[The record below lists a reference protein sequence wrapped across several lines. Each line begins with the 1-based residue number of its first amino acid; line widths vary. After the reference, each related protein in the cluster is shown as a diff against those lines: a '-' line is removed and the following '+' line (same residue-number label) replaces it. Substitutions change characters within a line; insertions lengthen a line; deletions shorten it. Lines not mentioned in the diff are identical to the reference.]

1 LPSDAE
7 GRRRDRERRNRR
19 RAAASCWELL
29 GRDSRGQDETKSPL
43 HEERLDAVVRAL
55 TAAGARTIVDLG
67 CGSGS
72 LLRRLA
78 AEPAFTRIVGV
89 DTSLEALRVAEAALG
104 DALDGDRVALRY
116 GSFTEPEEDL
126 RGFDAAALVETIE
139 HVEPSQLSRLE
150 RAVFARMQPGLAVVT
165 TPNREYNVRYGL
177 AEGELRHVDHRFEWP
192 RARFRSWAE
201 GVGER
206 NGYRISFED
215 IGPADPLLGSPT
227 QMAVFLRSAEE

>member
-7 GRRRDRERRNRR
+7 GRRRDRERRSRR
-19 RAAASCWELL
+19 RAAASGWELL

-55 TAAGARTIVDLG
+55 AAAGARTVVDLG

-89 DTSLEALRVAEAALG
+89 DTSMEALRVAEAALG
-104 DALDGDRVALRY
+104 DAIDGKRLALRH
-116 GSFTEPEEDL
+116 GSFTDPDEDL

-139 HVEPSQLSRLE
+139 HVEPSRLSRLE
-150 RAVFARMQPGLAVVT
+150 RAVFARMQPGVAVVT

-192 RARFRSWAE
+192 RARFRSWAD

-206 NGYRISFED
+206 NGYRVSFAD

-227 QMAVFLRSAEE
+227 QMAVFVRSDEG

>member
-1 LPSDAE
+1 MPSDAE
-7 GRRRDRERRNRR
+7 GRRRDRERRSRR
-19 RAAASCWELL
+19 RTQVSSWELL

-55 TAAGARTIVDLG
+55 IASGARSVVDLG

-72 LLRRLA
+72 LVRRLA
-78 AEPAFTRIVGV
+78 AEPSFTRIVGV

-104 DALDGDRVALRY
+104 DAADGERVVLRY
-116 GSFTEPEEDL
+116 GSITEPDEDL

-150 RAVFARMQPGLAVVT
+150 RAVFDRMRPGTVAIT
-165 TPNREYNVRYGL
+165 TPNREYNVRFGL

-192 RARFRSWAE
+192 RARFRSWAD

-206 NGYRISFED
+206 NGYRVSSAG

-227 QMAVFLRSAEE
+227 QMAVFVRTTEG

>member
-1 LPSDAE
+1 LPSE
-7 GRRRDRERRNRR
+7 TESRRRDRERRERSR
-19 RAAASCWELL
+19 SPEASWELL
-29 GRDSRGQDETKSPL
+29 WRDSRGQDETKSPL

-55 TAAGARTIVDLG
+55 IASGARTVVDLG

-72 LLRRLA
+72 LVRRLA

-89 DTSLEALRVAEAALG
+89 DTSLEALRVAERTLG
-104 DALDGDRVALRY
+104 GAVDGDRVVLRY
-116 GSFTEPEEDL
+116 GSFTEPDDDL

-139 HVEPSQLSRLE
+139 HVEPSQLSRVE
-150 RAVFARMQPGLAVVT
+150 RAVFARLRPGAVVIT
-165 TPNREYNVRYGL
+165 TPNSEYNVRFGL
-177 AEGELRHVDHRFEWP
+177 AEGELRHADHRFEWP

-206 NGYRISFED
+206 NGYRVSSGD

-227 QMAVFLRSAEE
+227 QMAVFVRTTEG